1 MTILTAHPARQ
12 PWLRGSEVIHAV
24 ADQPVTIGRSGAGA
38 LLCPV
43 TRSAGEPLCGTGA
56 LLGPVEPGLF
66 PPEITCRTCARVAAA
81 EHVQIGE
88 SQ

>member
-1 MTILTAHPARQ
+1 MTTLTAHPARQ
-12 PWLRGSEVIHAV
+12 PWLRGTEFIHAI
-24 ADQPVTIGRSGAGA
+24 ADQPVTVTSGPQ

-56 LLGPVEPGLF
+56 LLGPAEPGLF
-66 PPEITCRTCARVAAA
+66 PPQVTCTACARIAER

-88 SQ
+88 PQ

>member
-1 MTILTAHPARQ
+1 MTTLTAHPGRQ
-12 PWLRGSEVIHAV
+12 EWRHGEVIHAV

-56 LLGPVEPGLF
+56 LLGPADPGLF
-66 PPEITCRTCARVAAA
+66 PPQVTCTACARIAER

-88 SQ
+88 PQ